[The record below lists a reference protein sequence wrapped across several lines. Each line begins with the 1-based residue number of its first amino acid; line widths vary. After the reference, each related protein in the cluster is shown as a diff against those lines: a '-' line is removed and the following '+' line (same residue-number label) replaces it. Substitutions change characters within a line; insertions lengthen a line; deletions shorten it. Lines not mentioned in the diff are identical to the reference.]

1 MTVDELKSAFEK
13 QYGSSSGVTG
23 YFSPG
28 RVNLIGE
35 HTDYNGGFVFPCALS
50 FGLYVLLRK
59 TDDQVVKM
67 ASLNQ
72 DYYAEIPLADLSKP
86 HEKEWVN
93 YPLGVI
99 DQFAKR
105 GIEFN
110 TGAEMLF
117 WGNVPNGAG
126 LSSSAAL
133 EVVTGYA
140 VNELLGSGLSR
151 LDIVKMGQKAENEF
165 VGVNC
170 GIMDQFASGMG
181 KKDHA
186 VFLNCDTLDYDL
198 VPVKLD
204 GIKIVISN
212 TNSPHKLD
220 AGQYNQRVAE
230 CKEAVEEINQ
240 VRPIQLLGELS
251 QADFDS
257 VKDAIKDP
265 VALKR
270 ARHVVSEIKRTTDAV
285 EALKANK
292 ISEFGHLMNASHISL
307 RDDYEVTGKELDAMA
322 EAAWEV
328 EGVIGSRMTGGG
340 FGGCTVSL
348 VREDAIDEFIATVGP
363 AYQAKTGISP
373 DFYVAEISDGTKQVL

>member
-1 MTVDELKSAFEK
+1 MTTEELKTAFEK
-13 QYGSSSGVTG
+13 QYGSSDGVTG

-50 FGLYVLLRK
+50 FGLYVFLRK
-59 TDDQVVKM
+59 TDDNLVKM
-67 ASLNQ
+67 ASLNEN
-72 DYYAEIPLADLSKP
+72 YYAEIPLSDLSK
-86 HEKEWVN
+86 HHKKEWVN

-99 DQFAKR
+99 DQFTKR
-105 GIEFN
+105 GIKFD

-133 EVVTGYA
+133 EVVTGFA
-140 VNELLGSGLSR
+140 INELLGSGLSR
-151 LDIVKMGQKAENEF
+151 LDIIKIGQKAENEF

-170 GIMDQFASGMG
+170 GIMDQFASCMG

-186 VFLNCDTLDYDL
+186 VFLNCDTLEFDL

-230 CKEAVEEINQ
+230 CKEAVAEINK
-240 VRPIQLLGELS
+240 VKPIKQLGELS
-251 QADFDS
+251 QADFDA

-285 EALKANK
+285 KALKANK
-292 ISEFGHLMNASHISL
+292 LKEFGEMMNASHVSL

-328 EGVIGSRMTGGG
+328 DGVIGSRMTGGG

-348 VREDAIDEFIATVGP
+348 VKEDAVDEFIATVGP

>member
-72 DYYAEIPLADLSKP
+72 DYYAEIPLSDLSKP

>member
-1 MTVDELKSAFEK
+1 MTTEELKTAFEK
-13 QYGSSSGVTG
+13 QYGSSDGVTG

-50 FGLYVLLRK
+50 FGLYVFLRK
-59 TDDQVVKM
+59 TDDNLVKM
-67 ASLNQ
+67 ASLNEN
-72 DYYAEIPLADLSKP
+72 YYAEIPLSDLSK
-86 HEKEWVN
+86 HHKKEWVN

-99 DQFAKR
+99 DQFTKR
-105 GIEFN
+105 GIKFD

-133 EVVTGYA
+133 EVVTGFA
-140 VNELLGSGLSR
+140 INELLGSGLSR
-151 LDIVKMGQKAENEF
+151 LDIIKIGQKAENEF

-170 GIMDQFASGMG
+170 GIMDQFASCMG

-186 VFLNCDTLDYDL
+186 VFLNCDTLEFDL

-230 CKEAVEEINQ
+230 CKEAVAEINK
-240 VRPIQLLGELS
+240 VKPIKQLGELS
-251 QADFDS
+251 QADFDA

-285 EALKANK
+285 KALKANK
-292 ISEFGHLMNASHISL
+292 LKEFGEMMNASHVSL

-328 EGVIGSRMTGGG
+328 DGVIGSRMTGGG

-348 VREDAIDEFIATVGP
+348 VKEDAVDEFIATVGP
-363 AYQAKTGISP
+363 AYQTKTGISP